1 MMWFLFWLPATL
13 YLCEKKETLLMCHN
27 IIGHVHFVNSVQ
39 MGLKNHI
46 LYVLR
51 GEGNCY

>member
-1 MMWFLFWLPATL
+1 M
-13 YLCEKKETLLMCHN
+13 KKGSIINEPQN
-27 IIGHVHFVNSVQ
+27 IGHVHCGNSVQ

-51 GEGNCY
+51 GEGNIVINLTGVN